1 MGLFT
6 KVDFS
11 RQVKQDIDTH
21 ARLSGNTQIDQGL
34 EVYGGAALSG
44 NSSFLVTATTGNT
57 VIVVIGEP
65 AFGINYNTT
74 VDGGSALQM
83 NRNSIPSGAGQDME
97 LDGDGRVVRFT
108 SSKRFKE
115 NIEPLSY
122 EDYKYLLNLNPV
134 QFKYRSTNQ
143 NSVGFIAEEAH
154 ELGLNKFIL
163 YDKEGQPEAIS
174 YKLLTVAI
182 IGLLKNGI
190 EVPTLTTKI
199 SEPIEDI
206 PIIITENYTTKT
218 TRYIIA
224 KKDDITITLDDTNF
238 KRFYIKSMGEITIIP
253 TKGLIDEEWEEISMG
268 PQSSIELIAHEG
280 NWYVLSSDGLK
291 NS

>member
-57 VIVVIGEP
+57 VIVVIGKP
-65 AFGINYNTT
+65 AFGIDFN
-74 VDGGSALQM
+74 GSPLQI
-83 NRNSIPSGAGQDME
+83 NRTSIPSGTGQDME
-97 LDGDGRVVRFT
+97 LDGDGQVVRFT
-108 SSKRFKE
+108 SSQRFKE

-122 EDYKYLLNLNPV
+122 EDYKYLLNLTPV
-134 QFKYRSTNQ
+134 QFNYKSTTQ
-143 NSVGFIAEEAH
+143 TSAGFIAEEAH

-163 YDKEGQPEAIS
+163 YDKEGRPDSIS

-190 EVPTLTTKI
+190 EVPTLTPKI

-238 KRFYIKSMGEITIIP
+238 KRFYIKSMAEINVVP
-253 TKGLIDEEWEEISMG
+253 TKGLIDEEWEEINMG
-268 PQSSIELIAHEG
+268 PQSSIELIAHDG